1 MTVLKDEVRGRK
13 LPTLAQWLDQQNG
26 GERGDDYEPMAAMMD
41 LAERTILQ
49 SDSGMPVNEACFMRL
64 WQGMCIATVELCNI
78 EHNKGVPMEVLMAML
93 PRALASA
100 AIYAFASV
108 ASEDTP
114 LRDVAKL
121 LTEEFRFA
129 AKAAADGIMER
140 PDAS

>member
-13 LPTLAQWLDQQNG
+13 LPTLAQWLDQHNG
-26 GERGDDYEPMAAMMD
+26 GERGADYEPMAAMMD

-49 SDSGMPVNEACFMRL
+49 SDAGIPVNEACFLRL

-100 AIYAFASV
+100 AMYAFASV

-140 PDAS
+140 S